1 MKVEVLYA
9 GWDEIHEMSY
19 RLGLMALEDGYY
31 PDVIVGVL
39 RGGYIVARILSDVLG
54 LSDIGVV
61 EVKFYKGV
69 GEQAKRPVITQP
81 LTAEIR
87 GRKVLIV
94 DDVVDSGRT
103 LEVVSE
109 QVRLR
114 GATEVRTASL
124 YYKPRS
130 IIKPDYYVVE
140 TSKWVL
146 FPWELGEFVKEL
158 LPKEGLE
165 VNEGNIK
172 EFLRSLGIEVKEEVL
187 KVLAISIELSAKM
200 A

>member
-1 MKVEVLYA
+1 MELLVATWE
-9 GWDEIHEMSY
+9 DIHIGSLKLALMSLQDKY
-19 RLGLMALEDGYY
+19 L

-39 RGGYIVARILSDVLG
+39 RGGYIVARIVADALG
-54 LSDIGVV
+54 ISDIGVV

-69 GEQAKRPVITQP
+69 EEQAERPVITQP
-81 LTAEIR
+81 LTTEIR

-114 GATEVRTASL
+114 GASEVRTAAL

-130 IIKPDYYVVE
+130 IMKPDYLVVE
-140 TSKWVL
+140 TDKWIL
-146 FPWELGEFVKEL
+146 FPWELGEFVREL
-158 LPKEGLE
+158 MPAKGLE
-165 VNEGNIK
+165 MTKESIK
-172 EFLRSLGIEVKEEVL
+172 KFLSGLGVEVSDEIIAK
-187 KVLAISIELSAKM
+187 LAESIKLCNALRE
-200 A
+200 